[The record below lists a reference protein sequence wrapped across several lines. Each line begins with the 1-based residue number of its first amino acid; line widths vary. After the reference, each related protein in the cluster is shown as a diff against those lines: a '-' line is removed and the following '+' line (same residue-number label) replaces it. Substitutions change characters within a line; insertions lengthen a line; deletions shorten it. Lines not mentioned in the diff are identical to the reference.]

1 MKLIAHRGASLEC
14 PENSIESLTYGA
26 ELGADLVECDV
37 NRLSDGTYV
46 MYHDD
51 SLKRLTGVDIPVSSV
66 TFPEFSS
73 LLKAHNRPVVTF
85 RELLEKYNCS
95 TPVLLHI
102 KMAEP
107 AEDFLEIIRETKV
120 PFVFGVISEKAAK
133 LVSQYFPPERILAF
147 MPDKS
152 AAEVYYRT
160 GCGII
165 RLWEHWLGDITPD
178 MVKEKCP
185 GAMVWIM
192 SRDANKS
199 MNGSAESL
207 DRCLKLGADGVLL
220 NDIALG
226 VRWRKSV

>member
-1 MKLIAHRGASLEC
+1 MC
-14 PENSIESLTYGA
+14 
-26 ELGADLVECDV
+26 
-37 NRLSDGTYV
+37 
-46 MYHDD
+46 HDN
-51 SLKRLTGVDIPVSSV
+51 SLKRLTGVDSPLTGV
-66 TFPEFSS
+66 TFPEFES
-73 LLKAHNRPVVTF
+73 LLEAHNRPVVTF
-85 RELLEKYNCS
+85 RELLDKYKCA

-133 LVSQYFPPERILAF
+133 LVSRYFPPERILAF
-147 MPDKS
+147 MPDKTD
-152 AAEVYYRT
+152 AEVFFRA

-165 RLWEHWLGDITPD
+165 RLWEHWLGEITPV

-207 DRCLKLGADGVLL
+207 EKCFTLGADGVLL
-220 NDIALG
+220 NDIELG
-226 VRWRKSV
+226 IRWRKSVQK